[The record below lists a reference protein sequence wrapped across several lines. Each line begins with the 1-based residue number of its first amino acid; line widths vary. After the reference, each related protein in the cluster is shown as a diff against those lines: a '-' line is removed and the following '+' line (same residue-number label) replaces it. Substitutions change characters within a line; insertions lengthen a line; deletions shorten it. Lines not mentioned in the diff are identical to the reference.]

1 MLRVALTGNIAS
13 GKSAV
18 SAVWERLGATI
29 VDADELA
36 REAVAP
42 GSAGLARVVE
52 RFGAEMLAADGTL
65 DRAALRARVFADDR
79 ERRDLEAILHP
90 EIERLRRRAD
100 AEAEARGE
108 RLVVH
113 VVPLLFETGL
123 DERFDRVVLVDAPE
137 AVRLDRLVRDRG
149 LDPAEA
155 RGMIEAQM
163 PAAKKRDRA
172 DLVIDNTGTLDEL
185 EAAAAAAWTRVRAWA
200 EPAP

>member
-137 AVRLDRLVRDRG
+137 AVRLDR
-149 LDPAEA
+149 
-155 RGMIEAQM
+155 
-163 PAAKKRDRA
+163 
-172 DLVIDNTGTLDEL
+172 
-185 EAAAAAAWTRVRAWA
+185 
-200 EPAP
+200 